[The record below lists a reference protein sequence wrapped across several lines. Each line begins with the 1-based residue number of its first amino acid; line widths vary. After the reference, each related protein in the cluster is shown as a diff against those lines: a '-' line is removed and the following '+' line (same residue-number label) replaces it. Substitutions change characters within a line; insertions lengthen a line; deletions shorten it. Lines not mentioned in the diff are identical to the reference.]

1 MLLDEHMKEP
11 SEGLGRGLSAAGPN
25 AVDGRVPGNVRDSEK
40 RPMLRK
46 RNYCALQDGLAP
58 LSVTAHQLLWQAVLL
73 LSQGHWSKEQVTV
86 PIKGPP
92 RRAIQIIEGKG
103 RCVR

>member
-11 SEGLGRGLSAAGPN
+11 SEALGRGPSAPN
-25 AVDGRVPGNVRDSEK
+25 AVEGRVPGNVRDSEK

-46 RNYCALQDGLAP
+46 RNYWALQGSLAP

-73 LSQGHWSKEQVTV
+73 LPFTGSLEQGTDD
-86 PIKGPP
+86 GPDQ
-92 RRAIQIIEGKG
+92 RTT
-103 RCVR
+103 